1 MLEKWM
7 KLVPDS
13 ARFGAACV
21 FLVMDDRG
29 HSARMQFLRSLPRHG
44 LRGLLAGGVWLALV
58 LNAAAADV
66 LDGSQTG
73 DNSWQQFNVM
83 AQTITPRTTGQ
94 VVRVSLETAFAQ
106 APGTPNGTV
115 SIQNVNST
123 GAPGGTVLGS
133 AVFDFRGCCNQWYD
147 FTFTPGVNVVA
158 GTQYAIVI
166 TTSGIVKPRWWDNFS
181 SDAYTGGQL
190 WIKSGSTW
198 MTSTP
203 TLNLGKDFAFKS
215 FVAGSSNQAPTVIA
229 SKLAVV
235 ANEGTAATNTG
246 TYADPDGDVV
256 TFTASTGTVAKTG
269 TSSGNWTWS
278 QPATDEGP
286 SSFVTVTANDGH
298 GNRPFTTFNVT
309 VVKAPPKVTISGAPA
324 SVTEGTPVSLTGSA
338 SAAFGDDTIVSLAW
352 TLTKNGSVTPITATG
367 GSFSFTPD
375 DDGTYEATLTAT
387 DDDGA
392 VGTKSAKITALNAV
406 PTATITGVYSPTAP
420 VMTTQEQ
427 IEFQGGFTD
436 AGALDTHTVTWTFGD
451 GSSTTKWFT
460 ASGSEK
466 LEAYHSYATA
476 GTYQVGLSVLDDD
489 GGNGVASSYTLTVQT
504 PGQAIDAIGGYV
516 QGVASLSTGE
526 KNSLLAKLRA
536 AANAADRGSLGA
548 ACNQLDAFLNE
559 VDAKTKT
566 GQLSSS
572 DQTILTGAT
581 RATQRSLGCF
591 GPLFAFLGGF

>member
-1 MLEKWM
+1 M

-94 VVRVSLETAFAQ
+94 VVRVSLGTAFAQ

-123 GAPGGTVLGS
+123 GVPGGTVLGS

-338 SAAFGDDTIVSLAW
+338 SAAFGDDTIVSL
-352 TLTKNGSVTPITATG
+352 
-367 GSFSFTPD
+367 
-375 DDGTYEATLTAT
+375 
-387 DDDGA
+387 
-392 VGTKSAKITALNAV
+392 
-406 PTATITGVYSPTAP
+406 
-420 VMTTQEQ
+420 
-427 IEFQGGFTD
+427 
-436 AGALDTHTVTWTFGD
+436 TWTFGD

-466 LEAYHSYATA
+466 LEAYHSYAAA

-504 PGQAIDAIGGYV
+504 PGQAIDAICGYV